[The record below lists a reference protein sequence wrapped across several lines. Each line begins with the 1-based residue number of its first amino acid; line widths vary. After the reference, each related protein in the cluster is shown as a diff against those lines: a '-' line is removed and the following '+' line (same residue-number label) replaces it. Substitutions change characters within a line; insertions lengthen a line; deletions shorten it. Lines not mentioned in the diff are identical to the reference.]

1 MLIICA
7 QQRFMEPA
15 LQAPIQG
22 SSLENIGRLTV
33 EIYLCLNIFV
43 LFFFGICLVLFCFA
57 GTKCSLT
64 QSSKKSISWP
74 HTDRSQL

>member
-15 LQAPIQG
+15 LQAPTQG

-43 LFFFGICLVLFCFA
+43 LFFFGICLVLFCF
-57 GTKCSLT
+57 CWYQM
-64 QSSKKSISWP
+64 QSNAELQKIYKLAI
-74 HTDRSQL
+74 H

>member
-33 EIYLCLNIFV
+33 EIYLCLNIF
-43 LFFFGICLVLFCFA
+43 A

-64 QSSKKSISWP
+64 QSCKKSISWP